1 MGACCFLP
9 PLLLE
14 RLVLH
19 GDAHQRAFALRT
31 LATDTSL
38 RSARLQTAVLHRRGV
53 RAATG
58 LQRSIFDAGG
68 LEQQPGRLVR
78 AEGQA
83 AVGDVAVDEA
93 YDGLGATY
101 ALLSEQY
108 GRDSLDD
115 EGLPL
120 VATVHYGR
128 DYDNAFWDGEQMVF
142 GDGDGQV
149 FLRFTLALEVIGHEL
164 AHGMVQD
171 EAALAYRGQSGALN
185 ESLADVFGV
194 LVKQYALRQRADEAD
209 WLIGAGLLAPGV
221 GGVALRSMAAPG
233 TAYDDPVLG
242 KDPQPAHLDDLVIT
256 ETDNGGVH
264 INSGIP
270 NRAFHLAAV
279 ALGGFAWER
288 TGRIWYDAL
297 RDPRLRPTAR
307 FDGFA
312 AATVRAARSFDGEV
326 VAAVEQAWEQVGVVP
341 A

>member
-19 GDAHQRAFALRT
+19 GDDRQRAFALRT
-31 LATDTSL
+31 LATDSSL
-38 RSARLQTAVLHRRGV
+38 RASRLQAGVLARRGV
-53 RAATG
+53 RAGGG
-58 LQRSIFDAGG
+58 LRRSIYDAGG

-78 AEGQA
+78 SEGDG

-101 ALLSEQY
+101 RLLHEEF

-120 VATVHYGR
+120 VATVHYGQ

-149 FLRFTLALEVIGHEL
+149 FLRFTLAVDVIGHEL

-171 EAALAYRGQSGALN
+171 EAALAYQGQSGALN
-185 ESLADVFGV
+185 ESVADVFGV
-194 LVKQYALRQRADEAD
+194 LVKQHALNQTAEQAD
-209 WLIGAGLLAPGV
+209 WLVGAGLLAPGV
-221 GGVALRSMAAPG
+221 AGVALRSMAAPG
-233 TAYDDPVLG
+233 TAYDDDVLG
-242 KDPQPAHLDDLVIT
+242 KDPQPAHMDDFVVT
-256 ETDNGGVH
+256 ATDNGGVH
-264 INSGIP
+264 LNSGIP
-270 NRAFHLAAV
+270 NKAFHLAAT
-279 ALGGFAWER
+279 ALGGFAWEQA
-288 TGRIWYDAL
+288 GRVWYDAL
-297 RDPRLRPTAR
+297 RDPQVRPTAS
-307 FDGFA
+307 FEEFA
-312 AATVRAARSFDGEV
+312 EATRRAAGAYGVQDA
-326 VAAVEQAWEQVGVVP
+326 VADAWQQVGV

>member
-19 GDAHQRAFALRT
+19 GDERQRAFALRT
-31 LATDTSL
+31 LATDATL
-38 RSARLQTAVLHRRGV
+38 RSARLQSAVLPRRGV
-53 RAATG
+53 RATTG

-68 LEQQPGRLVR
+68 LEEQPGRLVR
-78 AEGQA
+78 SEGQPP
-83 AVGDVAVDEA
+83 VGDPAVDEA

-101 ALLSEQY
+101 RLLAQEF

-120 VATVHYGR
+120 VATVHYGQ
-128 DYDNAFWDGEQMVF
+128 DYDNAFWDGAQMVF

-149 FLRFTLALEVIGHEL
+149 FLRFTLAVEVVGHEL

-171 EAALAYRGQSGALN
+171 EAALAYLGQSGALN
-185 ESLADVFGV
+185 ESVADVFGV
-194 LVKQYALRQRADEAD
+194 LVKQHALQQTAEQAD
-209 WLIGAGLLAPGV
+209 WLVGAGLLAPGV

-233 TAYDDPVLG
+233 TAYDDDVLG
-242 KDPQPAHLDDLVIT
+242 KDPQPAHMDDFVT
-256 ETDNGGVH
+256 TATDNGGVH

-270 NRAFHLAAV
+270 NKAFQLTAT

-288 TGRIWYDAL
+288 AGKVWYDAL
-297 RDPRLRPTAR
+297 RDPLLRPTAR
-307 FDGFA
+307 FQAFA
-312 AATVRAARSFDGEV
+312 AATVRAAGPLGVQET
-326 VAAVEQAWEQVGVVP
+326 VADAWAQVGVL
-341 A
+341 